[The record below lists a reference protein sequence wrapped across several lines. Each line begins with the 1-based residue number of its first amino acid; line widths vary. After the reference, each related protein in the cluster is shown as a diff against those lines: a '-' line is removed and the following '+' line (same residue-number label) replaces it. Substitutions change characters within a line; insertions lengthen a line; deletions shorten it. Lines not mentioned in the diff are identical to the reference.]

1 MGVAERPPLPG
12 DLSFLSP
19 PGQVTDWRLTLLV
32 DAAAGTGVLA
42 ALPGTAEDVARSRH
56 LDSHAVRVLLDAM
69 AAWGI
74 VTRDPDGG
82 YALGKDAPGPDA
94 AVTMRHHARAIRA
107 WSASLDGRLRGLPD
121 EDRPGIGEPEVF
133 LDALAVGARRAAPGI
148 VDRCLA
154 RFPRARSVLDLGGC
168 HGEYSLEFV
177 RRGLRATMQDLPTM
191 IDLVRRRGT
200 LAEAEAEVDLVSGSI
215 FDAVPEG
222 PFDLAFC
229 AGITHTF
236 DGEHNRQLYCR
247 LRPVVTAEGGIAVV
261 TFFRNRQPLA
271 DVFAVQMLVNGSGG
285 DSHGEEEYRR
295 WLTEAAF
302 RVDEAPV
309 DVDDRPQSILFGC

>member
-1 MGVAERPPLPG
+1 MGAPEWPPLPS

-19 PGQVTDWRLTLLV
+19 PGQVSDWRLSLLFDTAV
-32 DAAAGTGVLA
+32 GAGVLG
-42 ALPGTAEDVARSRH
+42 ALPGTEEDVARSLH
-56 LDSHAVRVLLDAM
+56 LDGYAVRVLLDAV

-82 YALGKDAPGPDA
+82 YALGPDAPGRDA
-94 AVTMRHHARAIRA
+94 GVTLRHHSRAIRR
-107 WSASLDGRLRGLPD
+107 WSASLDRRLRGLPE
-121 EDRPGIGEPEVF
+121 EDRPDMGDPEVF

-154 RFPRARSVLDLGGC
+154 RFPGARSVLDLGGC

-177 RRGLRATMQDLPTM
+177 RRGLRATMQDMPTM
-191 IDLVRRRGT
+191 IDLVRSRGT
-200 LAEAEAEVDLVSGSI
+200 LAEAGVDLVAGSF

-236 DGEHNRQLYCR
+236 DGEHNLQLYRR

-285 DSHGEEEYRR
+285 DSHGEEDYRR

-302 RVDEAPV
+302 RVDDAPV
-309 DVDDRPQSILFGC
+309 DVDNRPQSILFAC